1 MLPQAHTAAAP
12 RRFNRWF
19 WLVPICFGLA
29 WLQMTLAGYELGVGN
44 QAIQVPFLLRLH
56 SAALFTHDAMVTT
69 TLTVYPSLF
78 YRVLAPFLAILPLP
92 VLYYGLHLLT
102 TAGVFLA
109 VIALSWV
116 LFRSRGATVVLVGCW
131 LAGHHHALAEQLL
144 YSTGF
149 THTWAVFPLT
159 LAALALLYADQP
171 LAAFALTGVAVNF
184 HALEAGQLALVMVF
198 WAIFTLRLRQVTGLL
213 LVFIVL
219 AAPTLVPM
227 LLTRQTF
234 DAGWLQLM
242 HLRSGH
248 HSFPFTWWRP
258 GQPDIPQF
266 LLILALAGVALT
278 LVPGPHLR
286 KTGLLTAGV
295 GLLFVVG
302 ILFTEVWPN
311 AFIIRAQLFR
321 SSRLLLVLA
330 LAYLAAGCARAR
342 GSERLGAVLSV
353 ACLAVPP
360 WLGLLPLALV
370 VTTVLALVN
379 RRLLWQQALLV
390 GVALLVAL
398 VAWRTIDFVPISWAW
413 NFHRPEP
420 GTEPAWRAAQDWA
433 RIHTPDDAVFLTPAQ
448 QNGFRV
454 HSQRAIVGEW
464 RDGTQLYFS
473 TAFAQPWWER
483 MQALQPGLRVAP
495 DGQRLLVQGR
505 SISQLPDAQIIA
517 LAKQFNAGYA
527 VLAAEV
533 PRRLVEVYRN
543 AKWAIYRPE
552 LVVEPPTSQT
562 DVQRFLKEVAL
573 PNIDRY
579 RKSPV
584 RLQIVDAAGRPLYDA
599 RYRVTE
605 KRSAFLFGGSNYTV
619 LTNAAW
625 WCNIE
630 PVNGQR
636 QYADLERALS
646 VDSMIEFSFLT
657 GFSPA
662 WLRVLS
668 EGDQAARLRQHAT
681 DLVDCYAA
689 RVDFW
694 EITDQSLAMNQVS
707 NLVVALRGKYPG
719 LKIGLSVA
727 TRFDT
732 AGSPLGLDDVQQLKA
747 VGFDFVAIHGHE
759 PWGVWADPQVLY
771 AIFDAFAKE
780 GVRIHITQLAAPSTG
795 WIEGTLRHG
804 QWTPELQAE
813 YCRQFITVAFS
824 HPAVDAINPVD
835 EPWRTELA
843 GTLPLDGVL
852 TFRGFHGGYEIEV
865 LPPAGPAAVA
875 SFAVRPGTNNN
886 YRLQLTAPG
895 QLVSGK

>member
-1 MLPQAHTAAAP
+1 MLPQAHTAAA
-12 RRFNRWF
+12 RRRSNRWC

-44 QAIQVPFLLRLH
+44 QSIQVPFLLRLH
-56 SAALFTHDAMVTT
+56 SLALFTHDAMVTT
-69 TLTVYPSLF
+69 TLAAYPSLF
-78 YRVLAPFLAILPLP
+78 YRALAPVLTILPLP

-102 TAGVFLA
+102 TAGVFFA
-109 VIALSWV
+109 VIAFSWV
-116 LFRSRGATVVLVGCW
+116 LFRSRGTTVLLVGCW

-159 LAALALLYADQP
+159 LAALALLYADRP
-171 LAAFALTGVAVNF
+171 LAAFALTGVAFNF
-184 HALEAGQLALVMVF
+184 HALEAGQLALVMAF
-198 WAIFTLRLRQVTGLL
+198 WAAFSLRLRQGVGLL
-213 LVFIVL
+213 VVFLIL

-227 LLTRQTF
+227 LVTRQTF

-248 HSFPFTWWRP
+248 HSFPFTWWRA

-266 LLILALAGVALT
+266 LLILALAGLAVS
-278 LVPGPHLR
+278 LVPGAHLR

-295 GLLFVVG
+295 VLLFIAG
-302 ILFTEVWPN
+302 ILFTEVWPS
-311 AFIIRAQLFR
+311 ALVIRAQLFR
-321 SSRLLLVLA
+321 SSRLLLVIA
-330 LAYLAAGCARAR
+330 LAYIAAGCARAR
-342 GSERLGAVLSV
+342 GWEQVGAGLSV
-353 ACLAVPP
+353 ACLALPP
-360 WLGLLPLALV
+360 WLGLLPVALV
-370 VTTVLALVN
+370 VTTLLALVN

-390 GVALLVAL
+390 GLALLVSLA
-398 VAWRTIDFVPISWAW
+398 AWRTIDFVPVSWAW

-420 GTEPAWRAAQDWA
+420 GTDPAWRAAQDWA
-433 RIHTPDDAVFLTPAQ
+433 RTHTPLDAVFLTPAQ

-505 SISQLPDAQIIA
+505 SISQLPDAQILT
-517 LAKQFNAGYA
+517 LAKQFNASYA
-527 VLAAEV
+527 VLAADT
-533 PRRLVEVYRN
+533 PRRLVAVYRN

-552 LVVEPPTSQT
+552 LVADLPTSQT
-562 DVQRFLKEVAL
+562 DVPRFLKEVAG

-605 KRSAFLFGGSNYTV
+605 KRSAFLFGGDNYTV

-625 WCNIE
+625 WCTIE
-630 PVNGQR
+630 PVDGQR
-636 QYADLERALS
+636 QYADLEQALQPG
-646 VDSMIEFSFLT
+646 VTTEFSFLT
-657 GFSPA
+657 GFPPA
-662 WLRVLS
+662 WLRAQS
-668 EGDQAARLRQHAT
+668 EGAQAARLRQHVD
-681 DLVDCYAA
+681 DLVECYSA
-689 RVDFW
+689 RVDYW

-707 NLVVALRGKYPG
+707 NLVVTLRSKHPG
-719 LKIGLSVA
+719 LKLGISAA
-727 TRFDT
+727 TRLESV
-732 AGSPLGLDDVQQLKA
+732 GLPLGLDDVRQLKA
-747 VGFDFVAIHGHE
+747 AGLDFVAIHGHE

-780 GVRIHITQLAAPSTG
+780 GLRIHITQLAAPSAG
-795 WIEGTLRHG
+795 WIEGPVRHG

-813 YCRQFITVAFS
+813 YCRQFATVAFS

-835 EPWRTELA
+835 EPWRTDLA
-843 GTLPLDGVL
+843 GTLALDGVL
-852 TFRGFHGGYEIEV
+852 AFRGFHGAYELEVTPPTGPPAVATFTV
-865 LPPAGPAAVA
+865 LPN
-875 SFAVRPGTNNN
+875 TNNN
-886 YRLQLTAPG
+886 YRLQLDDAG
-895 QLVSGK
+895 QLTRRK